1 MATDHDHRS
10 LPSLTDIFD
19 IIDDGDD
26 GDHSEGEYEQDFDF
40 DYIHTNVDDEEM
52 MEEDLVE
59 DIPTVIMIRA
69 ARCQVETHLFTYP
82 GLQST
87 GAITKAQS
95 TVDSRCV

>member
-1 MATDHDHRS
+1 MATDHGHLS

-19 IIDDGDD
+19 IIGDD
-26 GDHSEGEYEQDFDF
+26 DDDHNDSEYEQDFDF
-40 DYIHTNVDDEEM
+40 DYIRTNVDDEEM

-69 ARCQVETHLFTYP
+69 ARYQVETHLFTYP

-87 GAITKAQS
+87 GAITTAQS
-95 TVDSRCV
+95 TVDSRCM